1 MGMSRGASLVATGG
15 GPLPRGPGFG
25 AVVPHLFGLILE
37 LGGPGLCLG
46 LKGQRAMGL
55 WHPNTEGLGVLGLC
69 SSSFSRRPR
78 GHLGSGEGQT
88 QQHPPARGK
97 LLVPGCSWKPLLEKC
112 LLLGVTTTPSPP
124 RLRSAP
130 GLTKRLRGIHPEQC
144 CSPGAGDGGTGSTCS
159 SGLCCITKLWDLPVR
174 GAGSHPPPF
183 RGRTSAVPRGFGAVT
198 PIRALPPSIAQTL
211 PKHRFGRSPEAEGFS
226 LVLASP

>member
-1 MGMSRGASLVATGG
+1 MRRSWPQEGVPSPGGLVLG
-15 GPLPRGPGFG
+15 LLF
-25 AVVPHLFGLILE
+25 VPHLFGLILE

-69 SSSFSRRPR
+69 SSSFCRHPR
-78 GHLGSGEGQT
+78 GRLGAGEGQT

-97 LLVPGCSWKPLLEKC
+97 LLVPGRSWKPLLEKR
-112 LLLGVTTTPSPP
+112 LSLGVTTTPSPP

-174 GAGSHPPPF
+174 GAGSRPPPL
-183 RGRTSAVPRGFGAVT
+183 RGRTSAVPRGFGAV
-198 PIRALPPSIAQTL
+198 PPSIAQTL
-211 PKHRFGRSPEAEGFS
+211 PKHRFGRSPEAESFS